1 MLELEASLH
10 AALSG
15 ERRISLL
22 AGPAGIGKTRTALE
36 LVGLA
41 RQLGVEV
48 HLARCYGGQGAMPFW
63 PWLEIVRSALG
74 GKRLGAFAAWK
85 RNLIGPLAWIAPE
98 LAETTLLEPRRDI
111 HLLDVRFQLFGALTA
126 LVRELCQDKPRL
138 MFIDDLHWGDDASLL
153 LLEFLSQNLLDARL
167 HLVGAFRDGEV
178 GQEHTLRRVLG
189 AIAGHSGSERI
200 DLVGLRSDSVAQILA
215 LAAGREPARG
225 FAEKVQRATAG
236 NPFFVSEIARL
247 VASGQLNA
255 TLENAEVPV
264 PARVRDAVRL
274 HLKQRSS
281 ACEDL
286 LKLASVTRRQI
297 ELFLLTA
304 AFGKSQSHTLELL
317 DEAESAGLLRRV
329 SSDPGCYDFVH
340 DLVRETLYRDLTR
353 LERVSLHRMVATA
366 LESLRDPDR
375 LEELAYHYA
384 EAAEEGVADK
394 ALFYSQRA
402 AEKAVSLMACEDAVA
417 HYDRALT
424 ALRLLEGSDP
434 ELSCELLLAQAE
446 AAWGTL
452 EQAEAVQQRFVRA
465 ANSARAIGSGTL
477 LARAALG
484 RTGYGAGPGDFRDIS
499 SIDLLDIELLTEAS
513 GALGNQP
520 SKLKALVL
528 SRLGLAVIKQQPPLA
543 IELAAEAQTMAERLA
558 DPETLAWVLRY
569 RHEVIRGPTSFTS
582 VSCSRIDCF
591 GWPGKWVVA
600 LSSSMRCILSR
611 VTISSSRTLRQ
622 PAGPR
627 WRRLLSLQRCG
638 IWALISAAL

>member
-1 MLELEASLH
+1 M
-10 AALSG
+10 
-15 ERRISLL
+15 
-22 AGPAGIGKTRTALE
+22 
-36 LVGLA
+36 
-41 RQLGVEV
+41 
-48 HLARCYGGQGAMPFW
+48 
-63 PWLEIVRSALG
+63 
-74 GKRLGAFAAWK
+74 LGA
-85 RNLIGPLAWIAPE
+85 
-98 LAETTLLEPRRDI
+98 
-111 HLLDVRFQLFGALTA
+111 V
-126 LVRELCQDKPRL
+126 
-138 MFIDDLHWGDDASLL
+138 
-153 LLEFLSQNLLDARL
+153 
-167 HLVGAFRDGEV
+167 
-178 GQEHTLRRVLG
+178 
-189 AIAGHSGSERI
+189 AGHSGSERI

-286 LKLASVTRRQI
+286 LKLASVTRRQF

-353 LERVSLHRMVATA
+353 LERVSLHRKVATA

-528 SRLGLAVIKQQPPLA
+528 SRLGLAVIRQQPPLA
-543 IELAAEAQTMAERLA
+543 IELTAEAQTMAERLA

-569 RHEVIRGPTSFTS
+569 RHEVIPGPDF
-582 VSCSRIDCF
+582 VHERLVLADRLLRLARQVGCRPLELDALHFVARDHFELADLAAASRAAMEAA
-591 GWPGKWVVA
+591 A
-600 LSSSMRCILSR
+600 LSATMRHPGAHFRSAVSSVLYLTMRGEFVLA
-611 VTISSSRTLRQ
+611 LRAAQ
-622 PAGPR
+622 ECFER
-627 WRRLLSLQRCG
+627 D
-638 IWALISAAL
+638 SAEI